1 MIKQISLYNKK
12 FIKENNYEKTV
23 IKEFLFEK
31 EKLLVNIKN
40 TLFSSKVL
48 ENFDYFKDVYIIN
61 SLKDYAS
68 VINLLILDYY
78 WVKENKNSKKNSG
91 KRKVY
96 FQRIIK
102 FWTIKAND
110 YDKKSLLGKE
120 FVYIKKSRKMH
131 VWN

>member
-31 EKLLVNIKN
+31 EKLLVNIRN

-48 ENFDYFKDVYIIN
+48 ETFDYFKDVYIIN

-96 FQRIIK
+96 VQRIIK